1 MAQAALCGAR
11 FIDRPPREQ
20 ALNAFTN
27 YYQCRDKRWLI
38 LTILNEERQWPV
50 FIKCLGRNDLQN
62 DPRFAT
68 SRDRM
73 TNAVE
78 LTTVLDETFATKDR
92 SEWREILAEG
102 GIVFDVVASAQD
114 IPNDS
119 QILANDILVPFDNDS
134 VLTVTSPISV
144 EGQDKVRPR
153 RPPAVG
159 QHSDEVLREAGYDA
173 AMIAKL
179 RTDGAVA

>member
-1 MAQAALCGAR
+1 M
-11 FIDRPPREQ
+11 
-20 ALNAFTN
+20 
-27 YYQCRDKRWLI
+27 K
-38 LTILNEERQWPV
+38 
-50 FIKCLGRNDLQN
+50 
-62 DPRFAT
+62 
-68 SRDRM
+68 
-73 TNAVE
+73 NAVE
-78 LTTVLDETFATKDR
+78 LTTVLDKTFATKDR
-92 SEWREILAEG
+92 SEWREILAAG

-134 VLTVTSPISV
+134 VLTITSPISV

-173 AMIAKL
+173 NMIAKL
-179 RTDGAVA
+179 RRDGAVA

>member
-1 MAQAALCGAR
+1 
-11 FIDRPPREQ
+11 
-20 ALNAFTN
+20 
-27 YYQCRDKRWLI
+27 
-38 LTILNEERQWPV
+38 
-50 FIKCLGRNDLQN
+50 
-62 DPRFAT
+62 
-68 SRDRM
+68 M